1 MTVYMVY
8 FTFICFVLLLTLINA
23 YFLISLTMEK
33 RNQRQV
39 EKKKEQ
45 VTKILVSF
53 FENNE
58 INREE
63 VIKKL
68 KSYLNWNIDI
78 QAFHE
83 SVK

>member
-1 MTVYMVY
+1 
-8 FTFICFVLLLTLINA
+8 
-23 YFLISLTMEK
+23 MEK

-83 SVK
+83 SVKEYQIQSEHKDELTQLLEEVIDIKKLV